1 MAYCV
6 LSNLGEVHQWGILN
20 LLQSTTT
27 ELPKCTC
34 ATVAKKSK
42 PATVCGKN
50 AKYRNQTSSPEPSSY
65 FCETHAKKQTTWI
78 IPKREHGSIFLKKQK
93 VDTVRLIYVSLKLG
107 DADIRKQDMVDAIV
121 AYYSAKSLQNVD
133 VSKGPSAKEVDLVSV
148 GRSIKLAVSQLRE
161 LDKITHIVIENQIST
176 IATRMK
182 TIQGM
187 LAQTFIMLLGDS
199 VHIEFVSSMN
209 KLKGLSTSVN
219 TINTGSP
226 EMSKYKVNKTDGVR
240 FCRRFLDE
248 NPETLGKWRE
258 VFDASP
264 KKDDLADSFL
274 QGIWY
279 LKMHKLIN
287 YAENLKINSLSLS

>member
-6 LSNLGEVHQWGILN
+6 LSNSGEVHQWGILN
-20 LLQSTTT
+20 LLQSTAT
-27 ELPKCTC
+27 EMPTC
-34 ATVAKKSK
+34 SCSTIAKKSK
-42 PATVCGKN
+42 PATVCGKK
-50 AKYRNQTSSPEPSSY
+50 AKYTSPASPVNTSY

-78 IPKREHGSIFLKKQK
+78 VPKREHGVAFLKKQK
-93 VDTVRLIYVSLKLG
+93 VDAIRSVYISLKLG
-107 DADIRKQDMVDAIV
+107 GVDTKKQDMVDAIV
-121 AYYSAKSLQNVD
+121 AYYSTKSLQHVD
-133 VSKGPSAKEVDLVSV
+133 VSKGPTAKEVDLVSV
-148 GRSIKLAVSQLRE
+148 GRAIKVAVSQLRE
-161 LDKITHIVIENQIST
+161 MENITHIVIENQIST

-187 LAQTFIMLLGDS
+187 LAQTFIMLLGDA

-209 KLKGLSTSVN
+209 KLKGLSAPSNEKTP
-219 TINTGSP
+219 T
-226 EMSKYKVNKTDGVR
+226 EMNNYKVNKTDGVY

-248 NPETLGKWRE
+248 NMETLGKWRSL
-258 VFDASP
+258 FDASP